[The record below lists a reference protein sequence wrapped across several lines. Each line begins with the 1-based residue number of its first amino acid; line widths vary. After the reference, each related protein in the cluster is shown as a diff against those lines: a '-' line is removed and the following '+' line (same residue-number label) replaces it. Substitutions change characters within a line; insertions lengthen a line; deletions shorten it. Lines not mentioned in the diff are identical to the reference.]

1 MVVQGSN
8 FSRLHEKDLDTLE
21 RRRREDEKSFVFD
34 SNVSVFFSVPFLP
47 QHTAEKQ
54 LASVATLPLYLYF
67 DGSTLVVLLVKRGQ
81 RHAKFT

>member
-1 MVVQGSN
+1 MKRQPMFLWLLPSLKGKKKGIFFFFCGVRVCGGQGSN

-47 QHTAEKQ
+47 Q
-54 LASVATLPLYLYF
+54 
-67 DGSTLVVLLVKRGQ
+67 Q
-81 RHAKFT
+81 RSS